1 MVANFTNMMYYS
13 DKAALLGQLQ
23 TSLFAF
29 SAQRSQ
35 NADLQETIQILS
47 GLLVETLL
55 LFEEPEQGLVH
66 TLHMIAEKLD
76 MTSDVSEHNLLKDPH
91 ACALDCQAEQGRLL
105 AREVFEDWLDCAHEF
120 RSFIETFTAQSI
132 LLWEQ
137 DSLSRGA
144 LYNYLYETTIRYMSF
159 EIVAQ
164 ELCDVVIEELIGG
177 WGWTV
182 QDAVVGLSAL
192 SGYKLAQSLEQDKC
206 MLFFGADIP
215 EHLDSIVHIMTQE
228 AVRYGTPAGSD
239 WRFGLAANDMIP
251 NPPIDMMC
259 GVEPYAERLLSCLP
273 LNDLVDQSAA
283 CAKAAG
289 RMIAVAAGG
298 EEPEFEPAIIKPLAM
313 AAITESYKSVCMKLR
328 ALA

>member
-1 MVANFTNMMYYS
+1 MQSRMMYNT

-29 SAQRSQ
+29 SAPRSES
-35 NADLQETIQILS
+35 ADVQDVMQILS

-66 TLHMIAEKLD
+66 TLQEIGQRLD
-76 MTSDVSEHNLLKDPH
+76 MTHMITEEHHLERAIPAN
-91 ACALDCQAEQGRLL
+91 LDCQAEQGRLL

-120 RSFIETFTAQSI
+120 RAFIETFTTQSI
-132 LLWEQ
+132 LLWEKEGV
-137 DSLSRGA
+137 SRGA
-144 LYNYLYETTIRYMSF
+144 LYNYLYDITVRYMSY
-159 EIVAQ
+159 EIAAQ
-164 ELCDVVIEELIGG
+164 ELCDIVIDELIGG

-192 SGYKLAQSLEQDKC
+192 SGYKLAQSLESDKC
-206 MLFFGADIP
+206 MLFLGAEIP

-239 WRFGLAANDMIP
+239 WRFGLAANDIPP
-251 NPPIDMMC
+251 NPPWDMMYN
-259 GVEPYAERLLSCLP
+259 VEAYADRLLQYLP
-273 LNDLVDQSAA
+273 LYDLTDHAAA

-313 AAITESYKSVCMKLR
+313 ASITESYKGVCTKLR
-328 ALA
+328 AEA